1 MCVKATG
8 TILIFISMNTTALL
22 VIRCWHEGLSG
33 GGGGEL
39 AVGNLLLI
47 IAHVYHDT
55 LNIL

>member
-22 VIRCWHEGLSG
+22 DIRCWYEGLR
-33 GGGGEL
+33 GGGEH